1 MSAARIHIATIGAPH
16 GVRGEVRLRSFAT
29 EPAAVASYGPLSD
42 ASGARSFVLEALR
55 VVKDDMCVA
64 KLKGVSDR
72 DAAAALTHA
81 KLYVA
86 RAQLPP
92 ADEGEFYHADLIGLA
107 AQTREGTPLGRVV
120 DVPNYGAGDLLEI
133 LPPGGGETLLLPFT
147 DAVVP
152 LVDVKG
158 GRIVVDLPAEVE
170 AKDG

>member
-1 MSAARIHIATIGAPH
+1 MSAARIHIATLGAPH
-16 GVRGEVRLRSFAT
+16 GVRGEVRLRSYASD
-29 EPAAVASYGPLSD
+29 PADIAGYGPLSD

-107 AQTREGTPLGRVV
+107 VQTREGTPLGRVV
-120 DVPNYGAGDLLEI
+120 AVPNYGAGDLLEI
-133 LPPGGGETLLLPFT
+133 MPPGGGETLLLPFK
-147 DAVVP
+147 AVFVP
-152 LVDVKG
+152 EVDVNG
-158 GRIVVDLPAEVE
+158 GRIIVAPPAETE
-170 AKDG
+170 